1 MTRLKN
7 VMPNEA
13 VPNVRYK
20 YPCIILGLYVTL
32 LLITVVASNRLTM
45 IGWLLE
51 PGGIYF
57 FPLTFPLL
65 DIVGEVYGYSYPRL
79 FIWVG
84 ALCEILFAFALTS
97 VAHFPYPPYFHEAH
111 AYHVVLDPTI
121 RFVFASLLGT
131 VVGEFLNVY
140 LLAKWKVKLHGKS
153 FIMRSIFSTA
163 VGQAAL
169 TIIVDLLAFSGKM
182 SWIHLMWMMVCG
194 YFYKLLY
201 SLLFAFPAWVVIKQ
215 LKAKEQLDY
224 FDINTNFNPFKL
236 EIERS
241 RPLFDSAG
249 ALKS

>member
-1 MTRLKN
+1 ML
-7 VMPNEA
+7 NER
-13 VPNVRYK
+13 VSGEHYK
-20 YPCIILGLYVTL
+20 YPYIILGFYITF
-32 LLITVVASNRLTM
+32 LLITVIVSNRLTM
-45 IGWLLE
+45 IGRLLE

-84 ALCEILFAFALTS
+84 AFCEILFAFALTS
-97 VAHFPYPPYFHEAH
+97 VAHLPYPPYFHEVH

-121 RFVFASLLGT
+121 RFVLSSLLGT
-131 VVGEFLNVY
+131 MVGEFLNVY

-153 FIMRSIFSTA
+153 FVMRSILSTA

-182 SWIHLMWMMVCG
+182 SWMHLAWMMVCG

-224 FDINTNFNPFKL
+224 FDVHTNFNPFKL

-241 RPLFDSAG
+241 RPSLEG
-249 ALKS
+249 TRPLKSEARFE